1 MNNVDVLFLFFLGL
15 LAGVALSVMIN
26 KMGD

>member
-1 MNNVDVLFLFFLGL
+1 MNNVDALFLFFLGL

-26 KMGD
+26 MMGE